1 MSDLNSLAQRLMA
14 LDDKLVACMRCGMC
28 QAVCPM
34 FGATM
39 MEADVARGKL
49 ALVSNLAHRM
59 IEDPQAVADKLGR
72 CLLCGSCQAN
82 CPSGVHIMDIF
93 MEAREIV
100 YNYIGLHPLKK
111 LIFRFLLPNPGL
123 FSLGMRIGAPC
134 QGLLFK
140 SKNNVQETTAA
151 PLLDGILGARHIRSL
166 APKSL
171 LALEGAQDTPA
182 GASGI
187 KVAFYPGCMGDK
199 FYVSMGQACLKVL
212 RHHGVGIYMP
222 KGFAC
227 CGIPALSSGDAEG
240 MLKEMK
246 VSLAE
251 FAKGEFDYVVTPCAS
266 CTSTIKELWPRYAG
280 RIGEAEQAQAEA
292 LSAKTMDINAFLINV
307 LKVEPKAAPADNA
320 VPVTYHDSCHMK
332 KSLGVVREPRAVIG
346 LNPGYRLVEMA
357 EADRCCGCGGSFNLF
372 HYDLS
377 RQIGQRKRNNVVA
390 SGAKVAAAGCPACMM
405 QLEDVLSQN
414 GDPVEVKHTI
424 ELYAETLK

>member
-1 MSDLNSLAQRLMA
+1 MSDLNTLAERLLA
-14 LDDKLVACMRCGMC
+14 LDDRIAACMRCGMC

-34 FGATM
+34 FGTTM

-49 ALVSNLAHRM
+49 ALVGNLAHKL
-59 IEDPQAVADKLGR
+59 IENPQAVADKLGR

-100 YNYIGLHPLKK
+100 YNYIGLNPLKK

-140 SKNNVQETTAA
+140 SKNNIQETTSA
-151 PLLDGILGARHIRSL
+151 PLLNSILGARHIRRL

-171 LALEGAQDTPA
+171 FALEGAIDTPA
-182 GASGI
+182 GPSGI

-199 FYVSMGQACLKVL
+199 FYVSMAQACLKVL

-240 MLKEMK
+240 MVKQIK
-246 VSLAE
+246 VSLDV
-251 FAKGEFDYVVTPCAS
+251 FAKGEFDYVITPCAS
-266 CTSTIKELWPRYAG
+266 CTSTIKELWPRYAA
-280 RIGEAEQAQAEA
+280 RLGESEASQARA
-292 LSAKTMDINAFLINV
+292 LSEKTMDINAFLIDV
-307 LKVEPKAAPADNA
+307 LKVQPQAGGDAEKQI
-320 VPVTYHDSCHMK
+320 VTYHDSCHMK
-332 KSLGVVREPRAVIG
+332 KSLGVVKQPREVVA
-346 LNPGYRLVEMA
+346 LNPKYTVKEMA

-377 RQIGQRKRNNVVA
+377 RRIGQRKRNNVVA
-390 SGAKVAAAGCPACMM
+390 SGAKIVAAGCPACMM

-414 GDPVEVKHTI
+414 GDPILVRHTI
-424 ELYAETLK
+424 ELYAESLK

>member
-14 LDDKLVACMRCGMC
+14 LDDRLVACMRCGMC

-39 MEADVARGKL
+39 MQADVARGKL
-49 ALVSNLAHRM
+49 ALVSNLAHKM

-72 CLLCGSCQAN
+72 CLLCGSCQAS

-111 LIFRFLLPNPGL
+111 IIFRFLLPNPGL
-123 FSLGMRIGAPC
+123 FNLSMRIGAPC

-140 SKNNVQETTAA
+140 SKNNVQGTTAA
-151 PLLDGILGARHIRSL
+151 PALDSILGARHIRAL

-171 LALEGAQDTPA
+171 LALEGALDTPA
-182 GASGI
+182 GPSGI

-212 RHHGVGIYMP
+212 RYHGVGIYMP

-240 MLKEMK
+240 MIMQMK

-251 FAKGEFDYVVTPCAS
+251 FAKGEFDYVITPCAS
-266 CTSTIKELWPRYAG
+266 CTSTIKELWPRYAERVG
-280 RIGEAEQAQAEA
+280 SAEKAQADA
-292 LSAKTMDINAFLINV
+292 LSAKTMDINQFLIDV
-307 LKVEPKAAPADNA
+307 LKVQPKGTVAEPTL
-320 VPVTYHDSCHMK
+320 VTYHDSCHLK
-332 KSLGVVREPRAVIG
+332 KSLGVVKQPREVIA
-346 LNPGYRLVEMA
+346 LNPEYKVVEMA

-390 SGAKVAAAGCPACMM
+390 SGAKVVAAGCPACMM
-405 QLEDVLSQN
+405 QLEDALSQN
-414 GDPVEVKHTI
+414 GDPVQVKHTI
-424 ELYAETLK
+424 ELYAESLK

>member
-307 LKVEPKAAPADNA
+307 LKVEPKTAPADNA

-346 LNPGYRLVEMA
+346 LTPGYRLVEMA